1 LLQSIQSFGQAVET
15 TLIKYGRDV
24 VEEQFVLN
32 RLASAAIDTY
42 TMIVVLSRATQAL
55 QSGLP
60 SAHHQELMT
69 KVWCDEVRIRI
80 CSEQQQLVQLYP
92 TLDIIDLFPYV
103 NVLFYCLSTAQ

>member
-1 LLQSIQSFGQAVET
+1 MQSIQSFGQVVEAA
-15 TLIKYGRDV
+15 LIKYGRGV

-60 SAHHQELMT
+60 SAHLQELMT
-69 KVWCDEVRIRI
+69 RVWCDEVRICI
-80 CSEQQQLVQLYP
+80 YSEQH
-92 TLDIIDLFPYV
+92 
-103 NVLFYCLSTAQ
+103 